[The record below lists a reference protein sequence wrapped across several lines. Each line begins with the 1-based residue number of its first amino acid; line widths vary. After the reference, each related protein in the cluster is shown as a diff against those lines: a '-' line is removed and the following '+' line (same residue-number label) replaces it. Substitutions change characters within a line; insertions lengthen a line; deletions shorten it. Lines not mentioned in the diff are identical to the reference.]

1 LPIPERLNVLLI
13 GSGGRE
19 HAMAA
24 SLARSPRL
32 ATLFCA
38 PGNPGMA
45 ALGQCLALD
54 PIDFAGILAACR
66 RHEIGLV
73 AIGPEAPLCAGLV
86 DALTEA
92 GIPAFGPTKDA
103 AQLEG
108 SKAFTKDLCARHGIP
123 TAAYRRFDAAA
134 PALVYL
140 TTVSLP
146 VVVKAD
152 GLAAGKG
159 VTIAETLPE
168 ARQAVEEAFGGR
180 FGAAGASIVI
190 EEFLVGEEASV
201 FAIVD
206 GETVLPF
213 GTAQDHKRVFDGDR
227 GPNTGGMGAY
237 SPAPVM
243 TNRLTEEAFATIIR
257 PTARAMAAEGRPF
270 RGVLYAGLML
280 TAKGPQLIEYNCR
293 LGDPEAQVILPR
305 LETDFLEILLATC
318 HGTLEQVRLSWRNET
333 ALTVVLAS
341 KGYPEH
347 PESGAVIP
355 AFEALPGT
363 AVFHAGTK
371 WDGQRLVAAGGRVL
385 NVTALA
391 DTVAAAQ
398 QQAYALVER
407 IAWPGCV
414 FRRDIGW
421 RALASGR
428 KSRSP

>member
-24 SLARSPRL
+24 SMARSPRL

-54 PIDFAGILAACR
+54 PMDFPGIVAACQ

-86 DALTEA
+86 DALTAA

-134 PALVYL
+134 PALAHL
-140 TTVSLP
+140 ATVSLP

-159 VTIAETLPE
+159 VTIAETLSE
-168 ARQAVEEAFGGR
+168 ARHAVEEAFGGR
-180 FGAAGASIVI
+180 FGTAGASIVI

-243 TNRLTEEAFATIIR
+243 TDRLTEEAFATIIR

-305 LETDFLEILLATC
+305 LDTDFLEILLATC
-318 HGTLEQVRLSWRNET
+318 HSTLGQVRLSWRGET

-347 PESGAVIP
+347 PETGAVIP

-371 WDGQRLVAAGGRVL
+371 WDGQKLVAAGGRVL
-385 NVTALA
+385 NITALA

-398 QQAYALVER
+398 QRAYALVEH

-421 RALASGR
+421 RALASARNGR
-428 KSRSP
+428 IS